1 MLKVWN
7 QRWSDQTGNRGEM
20 IKLREILRI
29 KQEKFA
35 QNIHQDNAKVR
46 EKVLCLTKRN
56 RF

>member
-35 QNIHQDNAKVR
+35 QI
-46 EKVLCLTKRN
+46 
-56 RF
+56 